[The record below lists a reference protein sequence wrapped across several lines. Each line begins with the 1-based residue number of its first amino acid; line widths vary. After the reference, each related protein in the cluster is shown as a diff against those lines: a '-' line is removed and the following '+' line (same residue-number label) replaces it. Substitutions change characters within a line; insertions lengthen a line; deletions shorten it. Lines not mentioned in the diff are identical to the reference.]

1 MSQPV
6 QPSIANSAA
15 QASSLRASHSAVAIA
30 PQRVFASES
39 SMRELRTVAF
49 SLLVDRALSA

>member
-15 QASSLRASHSAVAIA
+15 QVSSLRASHSAVDIP
-30 PQRVFASES
+30 PQRFFASDS

>member
-15 QASSLRASHSAVAIA
+15 QASLLRASQSAAGTS
-30 PQRVFASES
+30 QRSVSASGATL
-39 SMRELRTVAF
+39 RELRTVAF

>member
-15 QASSLRASHSAVAIA
+15 QASSLRASHAAAANSA
-30 PQRVFASES
+30 QRAFAAAS